1 MAQTINTMLAE
12 PFNVTSSIVFN
23 RDDQDGAVSART
35 ISSTGYY
42 RVWLAAGGTG
52 TEALPY
58 ELLSKLETAL
68 GARYTVRLTATGL
81 VRISYSGT
89 GTAVLTWTGGGN
101 TAGPMRAL
109 LGFTGST
116 TSIPTAS
123 YTDSTYQPHG
133 CIFSPAILRSSGL
146 TTKSGG
152 AAFAMTETGV
162 VIGYDARTSI
172 TRKRCVLGWCPRS
185 WSDRTALSATATPLY
200 PESIASICT
209 ARDLYGASTSGS
221 WSVHDFIK
229 SGGGKII
236 AVMHYTYQSKI
247 ASAVSASDY
256 WHGYLDPETLS
267 SEGAEREPIANYPR
281 WMERDLG
288 LTVISGAL

>member
-12 PFNVTSSIVFN
+12 PFNVASSIVFN
-23 RDDQDGAVSART
+23 RNDQDGAVSART

-89 GTAVLTWTGGGN
+89 GTAILTWTGGGN

-116 TSIPTAS
+116 TSIGAGS

-146 TTKSGG
+146 TTSTGG
-152 AAFAMTETGV
+152 AAFSVTESGV
-162 VIGYDARTSI
+162 VYGYSSRTSVV
-172 TRKRCVLGWCPRS
+172 RKRCVLGWCPRS
-185 WSDRTALSATATPLY
+185 WADRTALSASATPLY
-200 PESIASICT
+200 PESITSIVT

-221 WSVHDFIK
+221 WSVHDFVS

-236 AVMHYTYQSKI
+236 AIMYGTYQSKI

-256 WHGYLDPETLS
+256 WHGYLDPETLA
-267 SEGAEREPIANYPR
+267 SEGVEREPIANYPR